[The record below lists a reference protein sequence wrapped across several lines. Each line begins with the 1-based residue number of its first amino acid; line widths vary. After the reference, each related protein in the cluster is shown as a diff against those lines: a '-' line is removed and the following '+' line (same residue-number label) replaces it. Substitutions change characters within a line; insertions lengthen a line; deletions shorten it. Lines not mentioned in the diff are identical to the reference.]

1 MCAVPDEMQHAAAP
15 VLRDFAGQGAVYDGL
30 MRTLRSGSFVHAYLI
45 SGLPGMGKRT
55 LARLMAQYLLCEAE
69 GGDKPCGVC
78 PSCVRVRE
86 DSHPDV
92 LIVQPGKPISAQ
104 VDAGRKTIPVED
116 IRAVIE
122 ITGRHTFEG
131 GRRIVMIQQADKLT
145 PAAQNA
151 LLKTLEEP
159 MEGTVFL
166 LITDA
171 PELLL
176 PTIVSRCRALKLHPW
191 PDDVVLGALKARGVP
206 EDRAGEALRVS
217 GGSIGRA
224 IDTAADEAYW
234 QRRQEVM
241 RDFFAIPDRSEILK
255 VSTAWRERKDT
266 SDELLDD
273 IEDMIRTLML
283 VRLGRLDD
291 SAMAAYPPP
300 WQRMAGEV
308 DLSAFA
314 RLMDAVAD
322 ARRLRANQVTWQAVA
337 ERLLLSLMEERSK
350 W

>member
-1 MCAVPDEMQHAAAP
+1 MPDEMQQAAAP
-15 VLRDFAGQGAVYDGL
+15 ALRDFAGQGAVYDGL
-30 MRTLRSGSFVHAYLI
+30 MRTLESGSFVHAYLI
-45 SGLPGMGKRT
+45 SGLSGMGKRT
-55 LARLMAQYLLCEAE
+55 LAGLIAQYLLCEREDA
-69 GGDKPCGVC
+69 DKPCGVC
-78 PSCVRVRE
+78 PSCIRVRE
-86 DSHPDV
+86 NNHPDV
-92 LIVQPGKPISAQ
+92 LIVEPGKPISSQ

-131 GRRIVMIQQADKLT
+131 GRRIVMIRQADKLT
-145 PAAQNA
+145 VAAQNA

-191 PDDVVLGALKARGVP
+191 PDELVLKVLKARGVP
-206 EDRAGEALRVS
+206 EERAQEALHVS
-217 GGSIGRA
+217 GGAIGRA

-234 QRRQEVM
+234 QRRRDVM
-241 RDFFAIPDRSEILK
+241 TDFFAIPDRSEILR
-255 VSTAWRERKDT
+255 VSSAWRERKDA

-273 IEDMIRTLML
+273 IEDMLRTLML
-283 VRLGRLDD
+283 VRLGQRDE
-291 SAMAAYPPP
+291 AMLADYPAS
-300 WQRMAGEV
+300 WQRMAREAE
-308 DLSAFA
+308 LEAFT
-314 RLMDAVAD
+314 RLADAVAD
-322 ARRLRANQVTWQAVA
+322 ARRMRSSQVTWQAVV

>member
-1 MCAVPDEMQHAAAP
+1 MPEDLRQATAP

-30 MRTLRSGSFVHAYLI
+30 MRTLESGSFVHAYLI
-45 SGLPGMGKRT
+45 SGLKGMGKRT
-55 LARLMAQYLLCEAE
+55 LAKLMTQYWLCEAQS
-69 GGDKPCGVC
+69 GDKPCGVC
-78 PSCVRVRE
+78 PSCVRVR
-86 DSHPDV
+86 DDNHPDV
-92 LIVQPGKPISAQ
+92 LLVQPGIPISSQ

-131 GRRIVMIQQADKLT
+131 GRRIVMIRQADKLT

-159 MEGTVFL
+159 QEGTVFL
-166 LITDA
+166 MVTDA

-191 PDDVVLGALKARGVP
+191 PDEVVLAALRRRGVP
-206 EDRAGEALRVS
+206 DDRAKAALQVC

-224 IDTAADEAYW
+224 IDMAADEAYW
-234 QRRQEVM
+234 QRRRDVM
-241 RDFFAIPDRSEILK
+241 KDFFAIPGRSDILR
-255 VSTAWRERKDT
+255 VSTAWRERKDA

-273 IEDMIRTLML
+273 IEDMIRTLMM
-283 VRLGRLDD
+283 VRLGRQDETALAD
-291 SAMAAYPPP
+291 YPAP
-300 WQRMAGEV
+300 WQRMAKEAE
-308 DLSAFA
+308 LASFA

-322 ARRLRANQVTWQAVA
+322 ARRFRANQVTWQAVA
-337 ERLLLSLMEERSK
+337 ERLLLCLMEERSK
-350 W
+350 WST